1 MVTETRIYRYAR
13 EHYQI
18 ILWVLIIIYLIN
30 EAFLFSSYQDH
41 QLTTDI
47 INQAGRQRMY
57 SQKIAKLT
65 LYYRSDN
72 FNVVNDL
79 QETIDR
85 WSVTHRSFIDKNSPL
100 SKFYFSNRHIQ
111 KNFDD
116 LTVIQHDIE
125 VAVNE
130 MTTNPIANNTR
141 NVEIILEQ
149 EVRFLALM
157 DMIVNQMEAEADRI
171 YYKTTVIE
179 IIFGIMILIG
189 LTFMIFFLLVP
200 MIDEL
205 KSRESGLTISVSEK
219 EALLSEVHHRVKNHL
234 AIISGIFQLQ
244 IMKSEFNKSTF
255 ENAVSRV
262 QSIASL
268 HEFLYKDR
276 DYDVIEIDV
285 YINELIRRLAGS
297 YPELGKKIRVNV
309 ISDSAF
315 LHMEK
320 AAPFGLL
327 MNELITNSLKHAFKE
342 GDLGQIDMTLS
353 IDESVA
359 RFNYEDNGS
368 GFINRSKNNAGIGM
382 QLIYSL
388 TDQLN
393 GELEIG
399 SKPNFSLNLTF
410 DVV

>member
-1 MVTETRIYRYAR
+1 
-13 EHYQI
+13 
-18 ILWVLIIIYLIN
+18 
-30 EAFLFSSYQDH
+30 
-41 QLTTDI
+41 
-47 INQAGRQRMY
+47 
-57 SQKIAKLT
+57 
-65 LYYRSDN
+65 
-72 FNVVNDL
+72 
-79 QETIDR
+79 
-85 WSVTHRSFIDKNSPL
+85 
-100 SKFYFSNRHIQ
+100 
-111 KNFDD
+111 
-116 LTVIQHDIE
+116 
-125 VAVNE
+125 
-130 MTTNPIANNTR
+130 MTNNPIANNTR

-276 DYDVIEIDV
+276 GYDVIEIDV

-359 RFNYEDNGS
+359 SFNYEDNGS

>member
-1 MVTETRIYRYAR
+1 MVTETRIYRYAS

-130 MTTNPIANNTR
+130 MTNNPIANNTR

-276 DYDVIEIDV
+276 GYDVIEIDV

-359 RFNYEDNGS
+359 SFNYEDNGS